1 MKSFWGCG
9 RQTLVPFR
17 LVQFDMARSRL
28 HGAVQKVVRWVGSSE
43 VRSGE
48 M

>member
-17 LVQFDMARSRL
+17 LVQFDMARSHL
-28 HGAVQKVVRWVGSSE
+28 HGGKVVRWVGSSE

-48 M
+48 ISV